1 MAAWFGACDPA
12 SFHARLRATARAAS
26 MAANAAGASPA
37 SAVIVRET
45 VASEATRPYRPGS
58 LRSNAMSA
66 RQSPPNANVTA
77 RSTTT
82 LAGSWTANGLRQPDS
97 AADIAGPKPAAAIV
111 SVNRTPPA

>member
-1 MAAWFGACDPA
+1 MTSSRRSLLPGLHRVTAFDQG
-12 SFHARLRATARAAS
+12 LRGARASA
-26 MAANAAGASPA
+26 A

-45 VASEATRPYRPGS
+45 VASEAIRPYRPGS

-82 LAGSWTANGLRQPDS
+82 LAGSWTANGLR
-97 AADIAGPKPAAAIV
+97 
-111 SVNRTPPA
+111 